1 MENEEKTPI
10 RANGGCASPAPEDV
24 SRAGRSARAE
34 EEADEEQAR
43 RLKDKL
49 KGWTAGL
56 RRAKAASKGDLTLDR
71 YSKSRQKW
79 APVGAFQG
87 GSPAVQDALASVPFK
102 ALQVEEILCYDTQV
116 FQLQGA
122 VLDMIAGAEPRVR
135 ETGLHGLHLG
145 FDSQWDRSKSFK
157 SHRKKMNGP
166 LYNSDHGAWL
176 RREFQKFVCG
186 GNTQEEALPLFH
198 TYASL
203 LLSRASFPLPLSNS
217 WLCDF
222 SRSEFIAPHVRKRTN
237 CRRIYFQGTPCLRI
251 QPPSNNRLGY
261 PHTGL
266 DVQHANK

>member
-1 MENEEKTPI
+1 MENEEQMPI

-24 SRAGRSARAE
+24 SRTGRSARAE
-34 EEADEEQAR
+34 EEADEGQAR
-43 RLKDKL
+43 WCKDKL

-87 GSPAVQDALASVPFK
+87 GSPAVQDALVSAPFK
-102 ALQVEEILCYDTQV
+102 ALQVEEILEYDSQV

-122 VLDMIAGAEPRVR
+122 VLDMIAGTEPRVR

-145 FDSQWDRSKSFK
+145 FDSSWDRSKSFK

-186 GNTQEEALPLFH
+186 GNTQKEALPLFH
-198 TYASL
+198 TCARI
-203 LLSRASFPLPLSNS
+203 LLSRASFLSLS
-217 WLCDF
+217 LTPRFAIFLAQSSSPHMCV
-222 SRSEFIAPHVRKRTN
+222 SAPTADESTFREH
-237 CRRIYFQGTPCLRI
+237 P
-251 QPPSNNRLGY
+251 
-261 PHTGL
+261 
-266 DVQHANK
+266 A